1 MDGEKRFGT
10 SLVGFK
16 KKDVNN
22 YIEKILFEFD
32 NKLKEKDNEVMI
44 LKNQMKEEKG
54 KYQVAARDSEIVR
67 EERSQIADVLI
78 KAKMQADLILE
89 EGKLEAERE
98 LKNYES
104 LIKKEKHKFIE
115 VKNDIVCLK
124 SEAILILNK
133 YVSQLADLEANS
145 QE

>member
-1 MDGEKRFGT
+1 
-10 SLVGFK
+10 
-16 KKDVNN
+16 
-22 YIEKILFEFD
+22 
-32 NKLKEKDNEVMI
+32 
-44 LKNQMKEEKG
+44 
-54 KYQVAARDSEIVR
+54 
-67 EERSQIADVLI
+67 
-78 KAKMQADLILE
+78 MQADLILE